1 MLNNKVSNNLSNIT
15 IGTFLPPVLL
25 LIVIFFILFKADA
38 FTIEGYVNIQK
49 DLFLFLNDKLGLL
62 PGLQF
67 NLTQLG
73 DVLISLPFLTV
84 FILYAPRVWGAILS
98 STVIAGVLSF
108 PLKALFGIPRPA
120 AMFDNDSF
128 VIVGETL
135 TGHTSFPSGHS
146 IATFTVVSILLFA
159 FMPKGL
165 KFKILWSA
173 FILSI
178 GLIIAISR
186 VGVGAH
192 YPLDVVAGGA
202 MGYMSG
208 LIGILINN
216 KVSWLNWIKNKK
228 YYPIIMIVLTIWIIA
243 IVDKLFVHNLV
254 VYYFSLAAILTTLF
268 LMIKSYAKK

>member
-1 MLNNKVSNNLSNIT
+1 MLNNKVSNNLSNT
-15 IGTFLPPVLL
+15 TLGSFLPPVLL
-25 LIVIFFILFKADA
+25 LIVIFFFLFKEDA
-38 FTIEGYVNIQK
+38 LTVEAYVNIQK
-49 DLFLFLNDKLGLL
+49 DLFLYLNHKLAVL
-62 PGLQF
+62 PNLQF

-84 FILYAPRVWGAILS
+84 FIIYAPKLWGAILS

-108 PLKALFGIPRPA
+108 PLKKLFAIPRPA

-146 IATFTVVSILLFA
+146 IATFTVITLLLFA
-159 FMPKGL
+159 FMPKGF
-165 KFKILWSA
+165 KFQLIWSV

-178 GLIIAISR
+178 GLLVAFSR

-192 YPLDVVAGGA
+192 YPLDVVIGGA
-202 MGYMSG
+202 IGYISG

-216 KVSWLNWIKNKK
+216 KVSWWNWIKNKK
-228 YYPIIMIVLTIWIIA
+228 YYPIIILMLTIWIIA
-243 IVDKLFVHNLV
+243 ILNKLFTHNLV
-254 VYYFSLAAILTTLF
+254 VFYISLVALIITLF
-268 LMIKSYAKK
+268 LLIKSYAKK